1 METVKKRQK
10 ASARREKQ
18 QKKVARR
25 LERKNEKLRTENKVL
40 EKNLQ
45 ITESAKGG
53 PTIL

>member
-25 LERKNEKLRTENKVL
+25 LERKNEKLRTENKVQ
-40 EKNLQ
+40 ENPQ
-45 ITESAKGG
+45 ITASAKGG